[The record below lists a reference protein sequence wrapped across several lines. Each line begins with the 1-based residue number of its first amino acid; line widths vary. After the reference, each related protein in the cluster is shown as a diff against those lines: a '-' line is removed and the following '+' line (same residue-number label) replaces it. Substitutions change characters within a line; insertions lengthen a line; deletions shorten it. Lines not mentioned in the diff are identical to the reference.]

1 MNDVERDFIVKERI
15 EAIRTKITEATKGLS
30 AKTKKIILIGIA
42 ASLLASI
49 GIAVWLNNRPYE
61 MLFSDLTNEEAS
73 EIMGKLQ
80 EQGVDYKYETTG
92 TILVPENQAEQL
104 KAQLVYEGYPK
115 SGFTYDY
122 YLSNIDLTTS
132 ESEKEQY
139 KLMDLQESLRST
151 IALFPN
157 VKDVNVL
164 VSLAK
169 DKKYVLDTEE
179 EKKASASVTVTTENK
194 EPLEEETVK
203 AIQRLVSKST
213 PDMEF
218 SNVVVICNGKDVSIT
233 EERSQVDSNELK
245 FQIEQAIDEKIREK
259 VMTVLLPI
267 YGEEH
272 VEVSVH
278 SEVDIN
284 KKLREMINYSAEDPQ
299 TNTGVISAQNATQ
312 EVSKDRENQGGVP
325 GAETN
330 ADIPIYTRINTD
342 GTESYI
348 LSDGSVQYLVDQ
360 IKEQEQI
367 DTNTLKD
374 LTIAVIIDG
383 RNTGGISRANLSS
396 LVAKAAGIAP
406 DQQNDKI
413 EIVTAPFYSD
423 KTEPITDDKPK
434 MTQDEIRQI
443 LLWVI
448 VAGVALLFLL
458 LILLILL
465 KRRRKRRERF
475 EQSMQQQALQAANRI
490 PNAAIPTAMSQE
502 SMDQVNNLD
511 MVADLLDIK
520 NERSM
525 ELKNKIR
532 EMTEESPEISAQTL
546 KMWLRGGKQ

>member
-1 MNDVERDFIVKERI
+1 MKERI
-15 EAIRTKITEATKGLS
+15 QAIRTKIKEATKGLS
-30 AKTKKIILIGIA
+30 DKTKKIIIIGVI
-42 ASLLASI
+42 ASLVVSV

-61 MLFSDLTNEEAS
+61 MLFSNLTNEEAS

-80 EQGVDYKYETTG
+80 EQGVEYKYETNG
-92 TILVPENQAEQL
+92 TILVPQDQAEQL

-139 KLMDLQESLRST
+139 KLMDLQKGLSST

-157 VKDVNVL
+157 IKEANVL
-164 VSLAK
+164 VSLGEE
-169 DKKYVLDTEE
+169 KKYVLDNNED
-179 EKKASASVTVTTENK
+179 KKASASVSVTTDNK
-194 EPLEEETVK
+194 EDLDKEAVR
-203 AIQRLVSKST
+203 AIQRLVSKSI

-218 SNVVVICNGKDVSIT
+218 SNVAVICNGKDVTIT
-233 EERSQVDSNELK
+233 EEKSQSDANELK
-245 FQIEQAIDEKIREK
+245 FRIEHVIDNKIRDK
-259 VMTVLLPI
+259 IMTVLVPI
-267 YGEEH
+267 YGEDH
-272 VEVSVH
+272 VEVSVN

-284 KKLREMINYSAEDPQ
+284 KKLREMVNYSAENPEA
-299 TNTGVISAQNATQ
+299 NTGVISAQNATQ
-312 EVSKDRENQGGVP
+312 EVTKDGERPGGVP

-330 ADIPIYTRINTD
+330 SDIPIYTRINAD
-342 GTESYI
+342 GSESYI

-367 DTNTLKD
+367 DTSDLKD
-374 LTIAVIIDG
+374 LTVAVIIDG
-383 RNTGGISRANLSS
+383 KNTGNISKANLTS
-396 LVAKAAGIAP
+396 LVAKAAGISP
-406 DQQNDKI
+406 DQQGEKI
-413 EIVTAPFYSD
+413 EVVTAPFYSD
-423 KTEPITDDKPK
+423 KTEPIPDNKPK

-448 VAGVALLFLL
+448 IAGVALLFLL
-458 LILLILL
+458 VILLILL
-465 KRRRKRRERF
+465 KRRKRRRMEF
-475 EQSMQQQALQAANRI
+475 EQSIQQQALQGNV
-490 PNAAIPTAMSQE
+490 PNVMPPVAMSQE
-502 SMDQVNNLD
+502 SRDQVNNLD

-532 EMTEESPEISAQTL
+532 EITDESPEISAQTL